1 MLAMRKLVM
10 LDAPMVMTTATL
22 GAPLQKA
29 LLKLM
34 HAGDDSLARRP
45 LVVDDDGLV
54 PVGDHVRL
62 AVERADVTADNFQA
76 VVERV
81 RDALDDARRYVH
93 VQCPTHAF
101 CQGITDALIAASVV
115 TLSDDG
121 GSSGGGA
128 ADERLVAL
136 VHSNVQRAAIGGRV
150 KAWCAG
156 RLRVLVSTSMV
167 GVGTHAPLCT
177 DVLVVA
183 YAYSVIDYVQVC
195 GRVGRSA
202 YSRPL
207 ARATVLFDESEFDGV
222 NRYTK
227 GGMCWPPPLACRSV
241 PFA

>member
-81 RDALDDARRYVH
+81 RDNAR
-93 VQCPTHAF
+93 
-101 CQGITDALIAASVV
+101 
-115 TLSDDG
+115 
-121 GSSGGGA
+121 
-128 ADERLVAL
+128 
-136 VHSNVQRAAIGGRV
+136 
-150 KAWCAG
+150 
-156 RLRVLVSTSMV
+156 
-167 GVGTHAPLCT
+167 
-177 DVLVVA
+177 
-183 YAYSVIDYVQVC
+183 
-195 GRVGRSA
+195 
-202 YSRPL
+202 
-207 ARATVLFDESEFDGV
+207 
-222 NRYTK
+222 K
-227 GGMCWPPPLACRSV
+227 G
-241 PFA
+241 